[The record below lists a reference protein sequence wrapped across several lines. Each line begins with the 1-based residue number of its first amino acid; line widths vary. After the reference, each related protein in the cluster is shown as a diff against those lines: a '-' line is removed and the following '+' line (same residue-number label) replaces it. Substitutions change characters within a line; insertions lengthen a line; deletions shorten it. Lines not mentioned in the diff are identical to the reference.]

1 MPLSSCLRASL
12 PLWKVFVLSLLAFW
26 QLPAA
31 EPAKPAQT
39 GPSVHEFK
47 FPKSACYHCLDQ
59 EEAERRWRLAQEM
72 ATADLYELRSSGGA
86 SPTMTPLLKSAV
98 VKFISGGS
106 GPDGMMGL
114 GLNVTEKQRTAVE
127 AAIAKKQLLVIY
139 YHYGW

>member
-1 MPLSSCLRASL
+1 MPLSSCLRSRL
-12 PLWKVFVLSLLAFW
+12 PLLKALVLSLLAAW
-26 QLPAA
+26 QAPAA
-31 EPAKPAQT
+31 EPAKPDQT
-39 GPSVHEFK
+39 ARVHEFK

-72 ATADLYELRSSGGA
+72 ATADLYELRSSAGS
-86 SPTMTPLLKSAV
+86 SPTMTPILKSAV

-114 GLNVTEKQRTAVE
+114 GLNVTDKQRATVE
-127 AAIAKKQLLVIY
+127 AAISKKQLLVIY